1 MFSHQVFE
9 RNRLNKVRSFGR
21 KGMQVS
27 SAMDQV
33 LQEVAIMKKLD
44 HPTLVKLHEI
54 IDDSESD
61 QLFLVMEYA
70 AQGTVQTLLE
80 NGGLFTEERAA
91 EAVAAILEGLVCL
104 HAHHIAH
111 RGELK
116 GW

>member
-1 MFSHQVFE
+1 M
-9 RNRLNKVRSFGR
+9 RSFGK
-21 KGMQVS
+21 KGTQIS

-44 HPTLVKLHEI
+44 HPNLVKLHEV

-70 AQGTVQTLLE
+70 AQGTVQTILE
-80 NGGLFTEERAA
+80 NGDLFSETRTAA
-91 EAVAAILEGLVCL
+91 TVCAILEGLVYL

-111 RGELK
+111 RGTNYMSSSSTWPLLLFSI
-116 GW
+116 